1 MQPPSPDIISIE
13 GLPVHTTIG
22 LDNFGRSLPQPH
34 ILTIHFHLHPTS
46 LLLAAATDDSRFSIR
61 YWDLENQ
68 VLERVNDGAPWTSGR
83 ALARAVTG
91 VAFMHA
97 GDAVKEL
104 RIVLEAQNG
113 HPRAT
118 GGMRWELTTP
128 HGAHTQEV
136 VASAHGLELGVLLG
150 GVDEEQRVK
159 QRIVMDMWFLEK
171 VQHSSEVDY
180 ATIVNRVVEETE
192 ASGYR
197 TLERLVHEA
206 AQIASSASAE
216 HCRDVIIRARRPAA
230 VRLADTLAVQL
241 TRTCNP

>member
-13 GLPVHTTIG
+13 GLPVHATIG

-34 ILTIHFHLHPTS
+34 ILAIHFHLYPTS

-68 VLERVNDGAPWTSGR
+68 VLERVNDGAPWTSCR

-128 HGAHTQEV
+128 HGAQTQEV

-150 GVDEEQRVK
+150 GVDQEQRVK
-159 QRIVMDMWFLEK
+159 QRIVMDIWFLEK

-180 ATIVNRVVEETE
+180 ATIVNRVVEV
-192 ASGYR
+192 R
-197 TLERLVHEA
+197 TPFQVMGR
-206 AQIASSASAE
+206 
-216 HCRDVIIRARRPAA
+216 CRVVLRGVGNRGVRISDIRAACP
-230 VRLADTLAVQL
+230 
-241 TRTCNP
+241 